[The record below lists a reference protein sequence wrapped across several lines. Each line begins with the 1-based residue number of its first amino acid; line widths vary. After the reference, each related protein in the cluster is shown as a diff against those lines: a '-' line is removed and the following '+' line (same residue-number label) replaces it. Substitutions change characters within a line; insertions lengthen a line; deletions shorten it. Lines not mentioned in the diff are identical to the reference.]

1 MCSDVRTVS
10 RGDWG
15 LSGNEEVCLLVCVYV
30 GWRDE
35 RQVGGGWVKAVPGK
49 AVGEQ
54 GTEVWTFFGRHF
66 VDF

>member
-30 GWRDE
+30 GWGDE

-49 AVGEQ
+49 AVGE
-54 GTEVWTFFGRHF
+54 GTGNRSLDFFWSTFC
-66 VDF
+66 

>member
-1 MCSDVRTVS
+1 M
-10 RGDWG
+10 GWG
-15 LSGNEEVCLLVCVYV
+15 
-30 GWRDE
+30 DE